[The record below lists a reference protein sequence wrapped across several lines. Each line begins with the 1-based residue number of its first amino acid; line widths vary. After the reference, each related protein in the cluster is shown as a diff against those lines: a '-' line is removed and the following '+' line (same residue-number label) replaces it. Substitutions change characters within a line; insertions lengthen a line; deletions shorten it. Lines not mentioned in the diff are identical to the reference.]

1 MVMFKSGERDDDTPL
16 REGRGGVASS
26 LKKAPNFGGQAGKTV
41 RVTGEAASDVGKQN
55 KKQNI

>member
-1 MVMFKSGERDDDTPL
+1 MILPKKEL

-41 RVTGEAASDVGKQN
+41 KMTGEAASDVGKQN
-55 KKQNI
+55 KTKYFKI